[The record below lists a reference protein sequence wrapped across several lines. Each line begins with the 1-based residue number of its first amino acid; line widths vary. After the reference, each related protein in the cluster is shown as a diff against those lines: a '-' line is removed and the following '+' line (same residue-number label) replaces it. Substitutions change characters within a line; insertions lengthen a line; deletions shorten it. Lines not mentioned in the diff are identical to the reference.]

1 MKTDNIQDIYQL
13 SPAQQGLLFHTLY
26 APESTAYCDQY
37 RIGFK
42 GDFNTSNFEKAWQI
56 TTERHAAF
64 RTCFFWEEVKEPVQ
78 VVYRKV
84 TLEIENIDWRDID
97 AETQEEKLDIFL
109 KADQRRSYELSKPPL
124 MRLVLIQTDEDG
136 YQFIWSNHHI
146 LFDGWSRFILFKE
159 VLEIYQALNNGNPIK
174 LQTPFPYR
182 KYIAWLREQ
191 NLSEAEAFWRQEL
204 QGVTA
209 STPLVVDK
217 LTSSTSETE
226 EYIEEDVVLSLENT
240 EKLKALAQQNQ
251 LTINTLIQGV
261 WALLLN
267 RYSGDDNVIFG
278 ATTSGRPINLPG
290 VESAVGLFINSLP
303 VRAKVNQD
311 DLLIPWLKT
320 LQTEQAKARQYEWC
334 PMVQIQGWSE
344 IPKGIPLFNSLVI
357 FENYPVDTALSQ
369 RNENLQIADF
379 KVINRTN
386 YPLTILVSCKK
397 QLSFKVIY
405 DLSSFAPATIKR
417 MLGHLQTL
425 LSAMLA
431 NPQQCLSDL
440 PLLTET
446 ERHQLL
452 YEWNNT
458 KVEYSQDQ
466 CIHQLF
472 EAQAEKTPHAV
483 AVEFEDQKL
492 TYQQLNTKANQ
503 LAHYL
508 RSLGVKPEVLVGI
521 CVERSLEM
529 VIGLLAI
536 LKAGGA
542 YVPIEPTY
550 PTERIQY
557 LLEDSKV
564 AILLTQNHLTTT
576 LPEYQGRIICLDT
589 KSELMSNGG
598 KQNLVSEL
606 SIDNLI
612 YIIYTSGSTGKPKGT
627 MNTHQGVVNRLLW
640 MQDTYQLTTRDRVL
654 QKTPFS
660 FDVSAWE
667 FWWPLMTGACLVVAQ
682 PEGHK
687 DPTYLIKL
695 IKEQQIT
702 IIHFVPSMLQ
712 IFLEEADEES
722 CSSLRKVFS
731 SGEALTVA
739 LEEKFFS
746 RLKAELHN
754 LYGPTEAA
762 IDVTFWQCQANSQ
775 RSSVPIGRPIAN
787 TQTYILDVNLQP
799 VPVGVPGELYLG
811 GVQLARGYLNRP
823 ELTAERFIENP
834 FMENFGY
841 SRLYKTGDLVCYLPD
856 GNIEYLGRLDNQVK
870 IRGLR
875 IELGEIEAQIAQYET
890 VKEAVV
896 IAREEIAG
904 DKRLVAYL
912 VPQEEST
919 VNSSKLRKFL
929 REKLPNYMIPSAF
942 VTLEEL
948 PLTPNGK
955 IDRKALPDD
964 IGTQISSD
972 EIVLPSTPIENLLAG
987 IWAEILGIETVGINN
1002 NFFELGGHSLIATRV
1017 ISQIRQVFKVD
1028 IPIRYLF
1035 EKPTITQLAEE
1046 IEKAIKLD
1054 TPIEVTSIKRVSREQ
1069 ELPLSY
1075 AQQRLWFLTQL
1086 DPDSPAYNLHFC
1098 LRLSG
1103 PLNIDALSAS
1113 INEIVKRHEV
1123 LRTNFT
1129 AVEGQPFQ
1137 VINPESNLPIP
1148 MIDLRD
1154 FTPLEQEKEIYHL
1167 AKKDVSQPFD
1177 LENSPLLRVTLLKLN
1192 TEDHV
1197 ILLTMHH
1204 IISDAWSMGVF
1215 VEEIAQLYPS
1225 FSAGKTPTLAE
1236 LPIQYADFAVWQR
1249 QWLQGEVLQTQLDYW
1264 KQQLGDTYTPLTFPQ
1279 SSSGSKVKTNKG
1291 AKQSFMLSKDLTEAI
1306 NLLCRQEGV
1315 TLYMTLLSVFQVL
1328 LHYFTGAEDI
1338 RVGSPI
1344 ANRNRVEIEKLIG
1357 FFINTLVLRIDLS
1370 GNPSFRELLVRARK
1384 VTLDAY
1390 ANQDVPFEKL
1400 VEELQPER
1408 NLHDNPLYHAWFVL
1422 QNTPTPKVEL
1432 SDLTLTSFDIEKD
1445 AVRHDLL
1452 LGMSETSEGL
1462 GGEFKYKTDLFPEA
1476 TIAQFIEHL
1485 KVVLQQIVEQPN
1497 TTIQEISTM
1506 LIKKDEQQQQ
1516 IQKQKL
1522 QAKEIDKL
1530 KTIRRRTIRS

>member
-267 RYSGDDNVIFG
+267 RYIGDDNVIFG

-702 IIHFVPSMLQ
+702 ILHFVPSMLQ

-834 FMENFGY
+834 FRENFGY

-896 IAREEIAG
+896 IAKEKIAG

-987 IWAEILGIETVGINN
+987 IW
-1002 NFFELGGHSLIATRV
+1002 
-1017 ISQIRQVFKVD
+1017 
-1028 IPIRYLF
+1028 
-1035 EKPTITQLAEE
+1035 
-1046 IEKAIKLD
+1046 
-1054 TPIEVTSIKRVSREQ
+1054 
-1069 ELPLSY
+1069 
-1075 AQQRLWFLTQL
+1075 
-1086 DPDSPAYNLHFC
+1086 
-1098 LRLSG
+1098 
-1103 PLNIDALSAS
+1103 
-1113 INEIVKRHEV
+1113 
-1123 LRTNFT
+1123 
-1129 AVEGQPFQ
+1129 
-1137 VINPESNLPIP
+1137 
-1148 MIDLRD
+1148 
-1154 FTPLEQEKEIYHL
+1154 
-1167 AKKDVSQPFD
+1167 
-1177 LENSPLLRVTLLKLN
+1177 
-1192 TEDHV
+1192 
-1197 ILLTMHH
+1197 
-1204 IISDAWSMGVF
+1204 
-1215 VEEIAQLYPS
+1215 
-1225 FSAGKTPTLAE
+1225 
-1236 LPIQYADFAVWQR
+1236 
-1249 QWLQGEVLQTQLDYW
+1249 
-1264 KQQLGDTYTPLTFPQ
+1264 
-1279 SSSGSKVKTNKG
+1279 
-1291 AKQSFMLSKDLTEAI
+1291 
-1306 NLLCRQEGV
+1306 
-1315 TLYMTLLSVFQVL
+1315 
-1328 LHYFTGAEDI
+1328 
-1338 RVGSPI
+1338 
-1344 ANRNRVEIEKLIG
+1344 
-1357 FFINTLVLRIDLS
+1357 
-1370 GNPSFRELLVRARK
+1370 
-1384 VTLDAY
+1384 
-1390 ANQDVPFEKL
+1390 
-1400 VEELQPER
+1400 
-1408 NLHDNPLYHAWFVL
+1408 
-1422 QNTPTPKVEL
+1422 
-1432 SDLTLTSFDIEKD
+1432 
-1445 AVRHDLL
+1445 
-1452 LGMSETSEGL
+1452 
-1462 GGEFKYKTDLFPEA
+1462 
-1476 TIAQFIEHL
+1476 
-1485 KVVLQQIVEQPN
+1485 
-1497 TTIQEISTM
+1497 
-1506 LIKKDEQQQQ
+1506 
-1516 IQKQKL
+1516 
-1522 QAKEIDKL
+1522 
-1530 KTIRRRTIRS
+1530 